1 MAPPPKLT
9 ISQWADRFRKLSSE
23 ASAEPGQWL
32 TSRAEYQRGIM
43 DTISNPKT
51 ERVVIMTSSQVGK
64 TEILSNTVGFHIAQ
78 DPAPILILQPT
89 LDMAETFAKDRL
101 APMLRDTPALQ
112 NKVSDP
118 RSRDSGNTMLHK
130 QFTGGAVTVV
140 GANSAAGLASRP
152 IRVVLADEVDR
163 YPPSA
168 GSEGDPL
175 SLAIKRTTTFWNR
188 RVVMV
193 STPTVKGVSRIEAE
207 WTQSDQRRYFVPCP
221 HCDAEQS
228 LVWTQVKWPS
238 GEPHRAAYHCEGC
251 GAEWSDA
258 QRLQAIRKGQWKPTN
273 ADGRFPGFH
282 LNELYSPWSTPARM
296 AEAFVEAKRSPET
309 LKTWINTSLGE
320 TWEEDAEKVDHHS
333 LASRLEDWGK
343 AAPEP
348 VLVVT
353 CGIDIQA
360 DRAEIERVGWSAD
373 EQSWSLD
380 YQVIWGDPTSPMFW
394 QNIDDY
400 LLTPSPR
407 VDGVSVEVMATC
419 IDTGF
424 HTQKVYEF
432 AGPRFRRGVYAV
444 KGLSRP
450 GTPIWSKKPS
460 KQNRGAVRLF
470 TIGVD
475 AAKDLIYQRLG
486 QATEGP
492 GYCHFPTGRDFGYFE
507 MLTAEKVRTKYSKG
521 FPQRVYELP
530 SGKRNEALDCRV
542 YAYAAFLQ
550 THARWRY
557 LAQQQHLKAAPRKMA
572 DMPDTTA
579 PASWRER
586 LSEPPQRTSPQQERR
601 PGNGW
606 IDSRKDWLR

>member
-1 MAPPPKLT
+1 
-9 ISQWADRFRKLSSE
+9 
-23 ASAEPGQWL
+23 
-32 TSRAEYQRGIM
+32 M
-43 DTISNPKT
+43 DTISAPGVQ
-51 ERVVIMTSSQVGK
+51 RVVLMCSAQTGK
-64 TEILSNTVGFHIAQ
+64 SECILNIIGFHVSH
-78 DPAPILILQPT
+78 DPAPILVLQPT
-89 LDMAETFAKDRL
+89 LEMAETFSKDRL
-101 APMLRDTPALQ
+101 APMVRDTPVLRDKIA
-112 NKVSDP
+112 DP
-118 RSRDSGNTMLHK
+118 RSRDSGNTLLSK
-130 QFTGGAVTVV
+130 KFKGGHITIV

-168 GSEGDPL
+168 GTEGDPL
-175 SLAIKRTTTFWNR
+175 SLAVKRTTTFWNR

-207 WTQSDQRRYFVPCP
+207 WLQSDQRRYFVPCP
-221 HCDAEQS
+221 HCEAEQS
-228 LVWTQVKWPS
+228 LVWEQVKWPTGS
-238 GEPHRAAYHCEGC
+238 PHLAAYHCEEC
-251 GAEWSDA
+251 GSEWSDA
-258 QRLQAIRKGQWKPTN
+258 QRLQAIRKGQWKATN
-273 ADGRFPGFH
+273 AEGRFPGFH
-282 LNELYSPWSTPARM
+282 LNELYSPWSTPASM
-296 AEAFVEAKRSPET
+296 AEAFVSAKRSPET

-320 TWEEDAEKVDHHS
+320 TWEEDSEKVDTHS
-333 LASRLEDWGK
+333 LATRLEDWGK
-343 AAPEP
+343 TAPEP

-380 YQVIWGDPTSPMFW
+380 YQVIWGDPTSPVFW
-394 QNIDDY
+394 QNVDDY

-407 VDGVSVEVMATC
+407 ADGVSVEVMATC

-424 HTQKVYEF
+424 HTQKVYEY

-444 KGLSRP
+444 KGLSRS
-450 GTPIWSKKPS
+450 GTPIWSRKPT
-460 KQNRGAVRLF
+460 KQDRGRVRLF

-486 QATEGP
+486 QASEGP
-492 GYCHFPTGRDFGYFE
+492 GYCHFPVGRDFAYFE
-507 MLTAEKVRTKYSKG
+507 MLTAEKVRTRYQKG

-557 LAQQQHLKAAPRKMA
+557 LAQQAHMKTPVRRMA
-572 DMPDTTA
+572 DMPTEPRPRA
-579 PASWRER
+579 VEPERSEIPSGGFLNRNNGSWLNR
-586 LSEPPQRTSPQQERR
+586 
-601 PGNGW
+601 
-606 IDSRKDWLR
+606 